1 MAIPTLNNYAMP
13 SQWKANKVNWTLE
26 PKRAAL
32 LIHDM
37 QEYFTAFYGEN
48 SPLIAALTERL
59 VAVRKQCKALGIPVF
74 YTAQPKD
81 QSPEDRALLN
91 DMWGPGLNK
100 SPELQQVVAALRPEP
115 DDTVLVK
122 WRYSAF
128 QRSELEQ
135 MLKDLGRDQLIIGGI
150 YGHIGC
156 MMTACDAFMRDI
168 QPFFLADGVADF
180 SLADHQMALDYV
192 ATRCGKV
199 IPCEE
204 VLALAPA
211 SASAA
216 QNNPLSTNPLLTNPL
231 LTYEGLKARLLSHI
245 DEEEGEFDPDENLID
260 YGLDSVRIMSLLTE
274 WRAAGVELGF
284 VDLAKLPTLNGWW
297 RLIEAKLAEQKKLE
311 VVQ

>member
-13 SQWKANKVNWTLE
+13 SQWKANKVNWSLS

-59 VAVRKQCKALGIPVF
+59 ATVRKQCKALGIPVF

-100 SPELQQVVAALRPEP
+100 RPEQQQVVAALCPER

-135 MLKDLGRDQLIIGGI
+135 MLKALGRDQLIIGGI

-216 QNNPLSTNPLLTNPL
+216 QTSPLLTNPL

-245 DEEEGEFDPDENLID
+245 DEDEGEFDPDENLID
-260 YGLDSVRIMSLLTE
+260 YGLDSVRIMALLTE

-297 RLIEAKLAEQKKLE
+297 RLIEAKLAAQALE
-311 VVQ
+311 VTP

>member
-13 SQWKANKVNWTLE
+13 SQWKANKVNWSLD

-48 SPLIAALTERL
+48 SPLMAELTERL
-59 VAVRKQCKALGIPVF
+59 AAVRKQCKALGIPVF

-81 QSPEDRALLN
+81 QSPEDRALLS

-100 SPELQQVVAALRPEP
+100 RPEQQQVVAALCPER

-135 MLKDLGRDQLIIGGI
+135 MLKALGRDQLIIGGI

-204 VLALAPA
+204 VLALAPVA
-211 SASAA
+211 VSAA
-216 QNNPLSTNPLLTNPL
+216 QTNPL

-245 DEEEGEFDPDENLID
+245 DEDEGEFDPDENLID
-260 YGLDSVRIMSLLTE
+260 YGLDSVRIMALLTE

-297 RLIEAKLAEQKKLE
+297 RLIEARLAAQALE
-311 VVQ
+311 VTP

>member
-13 SQWKANKVNWTLE
+13 SQWKANKVNWSLE

-48 SPLIAALTERL
+48 SPLIAALTEQL
-59 VAVRKQCKALGIPVF
+59 AAVRKQCKALGIPVF

-100 SPELQQVVAALRPEP
+100 RPEQQQVVAALCPER

-135 MLKDLGRDQLIIGGI
+135 MLKALGRDQLIIGGI

-199 IPCEE
+199 IHCEE

-216 QNNPLSTNPLLTNPL
+216 QPTNPL

-245 DEEEGEFDPDENLID
+245 DEDEDEFDPDENLID
-260 YGLDSVRIMSLLTE
+260 YGLDSVRIMALLTE

-297 RLIEAKLAEQKKLE
+297 RLIEARLAAQALE
-311 VVQ
+311 VAP

>member
-13 SQWKANKVNWTLE
+13 SQWKANKVNWTLD

-48 SPLIAALTERL
+48 SPLIQALTERL
-59 VAVRKQCKALGIPVF
+59 AAVRKQCKALGIPVF

-100 SPELQQVVAALRPEP
+100 SPELQQVVAGLRPER

-135 MLKDLGRDQLIIGGI
+135 MLKAQGRDQLIIGGI

-168 QPFFLADGVADF
+168 QPFFLADGIADF

-199 IPCEE
+199 ILCEE
-204 VLALAPA
+204 VLALASV
-211 SASAA
+211 SAS
-216 QNNPLSTNPLLTNPL
+216 QTNPL

-245 DEEEGEFDPDENLID
+245 DEDEGEFDPDENLID

-297 RLIEAKLAEQKKLE
+297 RLIEAKLAAQALE
-311 VVQ
+311 VTP

>member
-13 SQWKANKVNWTLE
+13 SQWKANKANWTLD

-48 SPLIAALTERL
+48 SPLIQALTERL
-59 VAVRKQCKALGIPVF
+59 AAVRKQCKALGIPVF

-81 QSPEDRALLN
+81 QSPEDRTLLN

-216 QNNPLSTNPLLTNPL
+216 QSNPL

-245 DEEEGEFDPDENLID
+245 DEDEGEFDPDENLID

-297 RLIEAKLAEQKKLE
+297 RLIEAKLAAQALE
-311 VVQ
+311 VTP

>member
-13 SQWKANKVNWTLE
+13 SQWKANKVNWTLN
-26 PKRAAL
+26 PKCAAL

-37 QEYFTAFYGEN
+37 QEYFTAFYGED
-48 SPLIAALTERL
+48 SPLIQALTERL
-59 VAVRKQCKALGIPVF
+59 AAVRKQCKALGIPVF

-100 SPELQQVVAALRPEP
+100 SPELQQVVAGLRPER

-168 QPFFLADGVADF
+168 QPFFLADGIADF

-204 VLALAPA
+204 VLALAPV

-216 QNNPLSTNPLLTNPL
+216 QLNPLLTNPL

-245 DEEEGEFDPDENLID
+245 DEDEGEFDPDENLID

-297 RLIEAKLAEQKKLE
+297 RLIEAKLAAQALE
-311 VVQ
+311 VTP

>member
-13 SQWKANKVNWTLE
+13 SQWKANKVNWSLD

-59 VAVRKQCKALGIPVF
+59 AAVRKQCKALGIPVF

-100 SPELQQVVAALRPEP
+100 RPEQQQVVAALRPER

-135 MLKDLGRDQLIIGGI
+135 MLESQGRDQLIIGGI

-211 SASAA
+211 SAAL
-216 QNNPLSTNPLLTNPL
+216 PTNPL

-245 DEEEGEFDPDENLID
+245 DEDEGEFDPDENLID
-260 YGLDSVRIMSLLTE
+260 YGLDSVRIMALLTE

-297 RLIEAKLAEQKKLE
+297 RLIEARLAAQALE
-311 VVQ
+311 VTP

>member
-13 SQWKANKVNWTLE
+13 SQWKANKVDWTLE

-81 QSPEDRALLN
+81 QAPEDRALLN

-216 QNNPLSTNPLLTNPL
+216 QSNPLLTNPL

-245 DEEEGEFDPDENLID
+245 DEDEGEFDPDENLID
-260 YGLDSVRIMSLLTE
+260 YGLDSVRIMALLTE

-297 RLIEAKLAEQKKLE
+297 RLIEARLAAQALE
-311 VVQ
+311 VTP

>member
-13 SQWKANKVNWTLE
+13 SQWKANKVDWSLD

-59 VAVRKQCKALGIPVF
+59 AAVRKQCKALGIPVF

-100 SPELQQVVAALRPEP
+100 RPEQQQVVAALCPER

-135 MLKDLGRDQLIIGGI
+135 MLKALGRDQLIIGGI

-180 SLADHQMALDYV
+180 SLADHQMVLDYV

-199 IPCEE
+199 IRCEE

-216 QNNPLSTNPLLTNPL
+216 QPTNPLLTNPL

-245 DEEEGEFDPDENLID
+245 DEDEGEFDPDENLID
-260 YGLDSVRIMSLLTE
+260 YGLDSVRIMALLTE

-297 RLIEAKLAEQKKLE
+297 RLIEAKLAAQALE
-311 VVQ
+311 VAP

>member
-13 SQWKANKVNWTLE
+13 SQWKANKVDWSLD

-48 SPLIAALTERL
+48 SPLIAALTEQL
-59 VAVRKQCKALGIPVF
+59 AAVRKQCKALGIPVF

-204 VLALAPA
+204 VLALAPVAA
-211 SASAA
+211 SAVQS
-216 QNNPLSTNPLLTNPL
+216 NPL

-245 DEEEGEFDPDENLID
+245 DEDEGEFDPDENLID
-260 YGLDSVRIMSLLTE
+260 YGLDSVRIMALLTE
-274 WRAAGVELGF
+274 WRAAGVDLGF
-284 VDLAKLPTLNGWW
+284 VDLAKLPTLNG
-297 RLIEAKLAEQKKLE
+297 
-311 VVQ
+311 

>member
-13 SQWKANKVNWTLE
+13 SQWKANKVNWTLN

-37 QEYFTAFYGEN
+37 QEYFTAFYGED
-48 SPLIAALTERL
+48 SPLIQALTERL
-59 VAVRKQCKALGIPVF
+59 AAVRKQCKALGIPVF

-100 SPELQQVVAALRPEP
+100 SPELQQVVAGLRPER

-168 QPFFLADGVADF
+168 QPFFLADGIADF

-211 SASAA
+211 SV
-216 QNNPLSTNPLLTNPL
+216 QTNPL

-245 DEEEGEFDPDENLID
+245 DEDEGEFDPDENLID

-297 RLIEAKLAEQKKLE
+297 RLIEAKLAAQALE
-311 VVQ
+311 VTP

>member
-13 SQWKANKVNWTLE
+13 SQWKANKVNWSLD

-59 VAVRKQCKALGIPVF
+59 AAVRKQCKALGIPVF

-100 SPELQQVVAALRPEP
+100 RPEQQQVVAALCPER

-135 MLKDLGRDQLIIGGI
+135 MLKALGRDQLIIGGI

-199 IPCEE
+199 IHCEE

-216 QNNPLSTNPLLTNPL
+216 QSSPLLTNPL

-245 DEEEGEFDPDENLID
+245 DEDEGEFDPDENLID
-260 YGLDSVRIMSLLTE
+260 YGLDSVRIMALLTE

-297 RLIEAKLAEQKKLE
+297 RLIEAKLAAQALE
-311 VVQ
+311 VTP

>member
-1 MAIPTLNNYAMP
+1 
-13 SQWKANKVNWTLE
+13 
-26 PKRAAL
+26 
-32 LIHDM
+32 
-37 QEYFTAFYGEN
+37 
-48 SPLIAALTERL
+48 
-59 VAVRKQCKALGIPVF
+59 
-74 YTAQPKD
+74 
-81 QSPEDRALLN
+81 
-91 DMWGPGLNK
+91 MWGPGLNK
-100 SPELQQVVAALRPEP
+100 SPELQQVVAGLRPER

-180 SLADHQMALDYV
+180 SLANHQMALDYV

-211 SASAA
+211 SV
-216 QNNPLSTNPLLTNPL
+216 QTHPL

-245 DEEEGEFDPDENLID
+245 DEDEGEFDPDENLID

-297 RLIEAKLAEQKKLE
+297 RLIEAKLAAQALE
-311 VVQ
+311 VTP

>member
-13 SQWKANKVNWTLE
+13 SQWKANKVNWSLD

-59 VAVRKQCKALGIPVF
+59 AAVRKQCKALGIPVF

-100 SPELQQVVAALRPEP
+100 RPEQQQVVAALCPER

-135 MLKDLGRDQLIIGGI
+135 MLKALGRDQLIIGGI

-199 IPCEE
+199 VLCEE

-211 SASAA
+211 SASVA
-216 QNNPLSTNPLLTNPL
+216 QANPL

-245 DEEEGEFDPDENLID
+245 DEDEGEFDPDENLID
-260 YGLDSVRIMSLLTE
+260 YGLDSVRIMALLTE

-297 RLIEAKLAEQKKLE
+297 RLIEAKLAAQALE
-311 VVQ
+311 VTP

>member
-13 SQWKANKVNWTLE
+13 NQWKANKVNWTLE

-48 SPLIAALTERL
+48 SPLIATLTERL
-59 VAVRKQCKALGIPVF
+59 AAVRKQCKALGIPVY

-81 QSPEDRALLN
+81 QSPDDRALLN
-91 DMWGPGLNK
+91 DMWGPGLNTR
-100 SPELQQVVAALRPEP
+100 PELQQVVAGLRPER

-180 SLADHQMALDYV
+180 SQADHQMALDYV

-204 VLALAPA
+204 VLVLAPV
-211 SASAA
+211 SAFAA
-216 QNNPLSTNPLLTNPL
+216 QTNPL
-231 LTYEGLKARLLSHI
+231 LTYEGLKTRLLSHI
-245 DEEEGEFDPDENLID
+245 DEDEGEFDPDENLID

-297 RLIEAKLAEQKKLE
+297 RVIETKLAEQKTLE
-311 VVQ
+311 VTP

>member
-13 SQWKANKVNWTLE
+13 SQWKANKVNWTLN

-37 QEYFTAFYGEN
+37 QEYFTAFYGED
-48 SPLIAALTERL
+48 SPLIAALIEQL

-100 SPELQQVVAALRPEP
+100 SPELQQVVAGLRPER

-168 QPFFLADGVADF
+168 QPFFLADGIADF

-204 VLALAPA
+204 LLALAPA
-211 SASAA
+211 SV
-216 QNNPLSTNPLLTNPL
+216 QTHPL

-245 DEEEGEFDPDENLID
+245 DEDEGEFDPDENLID

-297 RLIEAKLAEQKKLE
+297 RLIEAKLAAQALE
-311 VVQ
+311 VTP

>member
-13 SQWKANKVNWTLE
+13 SQWKANKVNWTLD

-48 SPLIAALTERL
+48 SPLIQALTERL
-59 VAVRKQCKALGIPVF
+59 AAVRKQCKALGIPVY

-100 SPELQQVVAALRPEP
+100 SPELQQVVAGLRPER

-168 QPFFLADGVADF
+168 QPFFLADGIADF

-211 SASAA
+211 FV
-216 QNNPLSTNPLLTNPL
+216 QTHPL

-245 DEEEGEFDPDENLID
+245 DEDEGEFNPDENLID

-297 RLIEAKLAEQKKLE
+297 RLIEAKLAAQALE
-311 VVQ
+311 VTP

>member
-13 SQWKANKVNWTLE
+13 SQWKANKVNWTLD

-48 SPLIAALTERL
+48 SQLIQALTERL
-59 VAVRKQCKALGIPVF
+59 AAVRKQCKALGIPVY

-100 SPELQQVVAALRPEP
+100 SPELQQVVAGLRPER

-168 QPFFLADGVADF
+168 QPFFLADGIADF

-204 VLALAPA
+204 LLALAPA
-211 SASAA
+211 SV
-216 QNNPLSTNPLLTNPL
+216 QTHPL

-245 DEEEGEFDPDENLID
+245 DEDEGEFDPDENLID

-297 RLIEAKLAEQKKLE
+297 RLIEAKLAAQALE
-311 VVQ
+311 VTP

>member
-13 SQWKANKVNWTLE
+13 SQWKANKVDWTLE

-59 VAVRKQCKALGIPVF
+59 AAVRKQCKALGIPVF

-81 QSPEDRALLN
+81 QSPEDRALLS

-100 SPELQQVVAALRPEP
+100 RPEQQQVVAALCPER

-135 MLKDLGRDQLIIGGI
+135 ILKALGRDQLIIGGI

-211 SASAA
+211 SASAV
-216 QNNPLSTNPLLTNPL
+216 QSNPL

-245 DEEEGEFDPDENLID
+245 DEDEDEFDPDENLID
-260 YGLDSVRIMSLLTE
+260 YGLDSVRIMALLTE

-297 RLIEAKLAEQKKLE
+297 RLIEARLAAQALE
-311 VVQ
+311 VTP

>member
-13 SQWKANKVNWTLE
+13 SQWKANKVNWTLN

-48 SPLIAALTERL
+48 SPLIQALTERL
-59 VAVRKQCKALGIPVF
+59 AAVRKQCKALGIPVY

-81 QSPEDRALLN
+81 QAPEDRALLN

-100 SPELQQVVAALRPEP
+100 SPELQQVVAGLRPER
-115 DDTVLVK
+115 DDIVLVK

-135 MLKDLGRDQLIIGGI
+135 MLKAQGRDQLIIGGI

-168 QPFFLADGVADF
+168 QPFFLADGIADF

-199 IPCEE
+199 ILCEE
-204 VLALAPA
+204 VLTLA
-211 SASAA
+211 SASAS
-216 QNNPLSTNPLLTNPL
+216 QTNPL

-245 DEEEGEFDPDENLID
+245 DEDEGEFDPDENLID

-297 RLIEAKLAEQKKLE
+297 RLIEAKLAAQALE
-311 VVQ
+311 VTP

>member
-13 SQWKANKVNWTLE
+13 SQWKANKVDWSLD

-37 QEYFTAFYGEN
+37 QEYFTALYGEN

-59 VAVRKQCKALGIPVF
+59 AAVRKQCKALGIPVF

-100 SPELQQVVAALRPEP
+100 RPEQQQVVAALRPER

-128 QRSELEQ
+128 QRSPLEHLLAELR
-135 MLKDLGRDQLIIGGI
+135 RDQLIIGGV

-156 MMTACDAFMRDI
+156 LMTACDAFMRDV
-168 QPFFLADGVADF
+168 QPFLLADGIADF
-180 SLADHQMALDYV
+180 SAAEHRMALDYV
-192 ATRCGKV
+192 AGRCGKV
-199 IPCEE
+199 LACRE
-204 VLALAPA
+204 VLSLGSGGAFNREAL
-211 SASAA
+211 
-216 QNNPLSTNPLLTNPL
+216 Q
-231 LTYEGLKARLLSHI
+231 ARLLSLL
-245 DEEEGEFDPDENLID
+245 DEVDEPFDADANLLD
-260 YGLDSVRIMSLLTE
+260 YGLDSIQVMTLLSE
-274 WRAAGVELGF
+274 WRERGLELTF
-284 VDLAKLPTLNGWW
+284 TDLARTPTLNGWW
-297 RLIEAKLAEQKKLE
+297 ALIQAQGGAA
-311 VVQ
+311 

>member
-13 SQWKANKVNWTLE
+13 SQWKANKVSWTLE

-37 QEYFTAFYGEN
+37 QEYFTAFYGEH
-48 SPLIAALTERL
+48 SPLIAELTERL
-59 VAVRKQCKALGIPVF
+59 AAVRLHCKALGIPVY

-81 QSPEDRALLN
+81 QAPEDRALLN

-100 SPELQQVVAALRPEP
+100 SPELQQVVAALRPER

-128 QRSELEQ
+128 QRSEFEQ
-135 MLKDLGRDQLIIGGI
+135 MLKAQGRDQLIIGGI

-199 IPCEE
+199 VLCEE
-204 VLALAPA
+204 VLAIAPVA
-211 SASAA
+211 KAA
-216 QNNPLSTNPLLTNPL
+216 QAEEQNPLLS
-231 LTYEGLKARLLSHI
+231 YDGLKARLLSHI
-245 DEEEGEFDPDENLID
+245 DEDEGEFDPDENLID
-260 YGLDSVRIMSLLTE
+260 YGLDSVRIMGLLTE

-297 RLIEAKLAEQKKLE
+297 RLVESKLAEQKTLE
-311 VVQ
+311 VTP

>member
-13 SQWKANKVNWTLE
+13 SQWKANKVDWSLD

-59 VAVRKQCKALGIPVF
+59 AAVRKQCKALGIPVF

-100 SPELQQVVAALRPEP
+100 RPEQQQVVAALRPER

-135 MLKDLGRDQLIIGGI
+135 MLKALGRDQLIIGGI

-204 VLALAPA
+204 VLALAPVAA
-211 SASAA
+211 SAVQS
-216 QNNPLSTNPLLTNPL
+216 NPL

-245 DEEEGEFDPDENLID
+245 DEDEDEFDPDENLID
-260 YGLDSVRIMSLLTE
+260 YGLDSVRIMALLTE

-297 RLIEAKLAEQKKLE
+297 RLIEARLAAQALE
-311 VVQ
+311 VTP

>member
-13 SQWKANKVNWTLE
+13 SQWKANKVNWSLD

-59 VAVRKQCKALGIPVF
+59 AAVRKQCKALGIPVF

-135 MLKDLGRDQLIIGGI
+135 MLKELGRDQLIIGGI

-216 QNNPLSTNPLLTNPL
+216 QSNPLLTNPLLTNPL

-245 DEEEGEFDPDENLID
+245 DEDEGEFDPDENLID
-260 YGLDSVRIMSLLTE
+260 YGLDSVRIMALLTE

-297 RLIEAKLAEQKKLE
+297 RLIEAKLAAQALE
-311 VVQ
+311 VTP

>member
-13 SQWKANKVNWTLE
+13 SQWKANKVDWTLN

-48 SPLIAALTERL
+48 SPLIQALTERL
-59 VAVRKQCKALGIPVF
+59 AAVRKQCKALGIPVY

-135 MLKDLGRDQLIIGGI
+135 MLKELGRDQLIIGGI

-216 QNNPLSTNPLLTNPL
+216 QSNPL

-245 DEEEGEFDPDENLID
+245 DEDEGEFDPDENLID
-260 YGLDSVRIMSLLTE
+260 YGLDSVRIMALLTE

-297 RLIEAKLAEQKKLE
+297 RLIEARLAAQALE
-311 VVQ
+311 VTP

>member
-13 SQWKANKVNWTLE
+13 SQWKANKVNWTLD

-59 VAVRKQCKALGIPVF
+59 AAVRKQCKALGIPVF

-100 SPELQQVVAALRPEP
+100 RPEQQQVVAALRPER

-135 MLKDLGRDQLIIGGI
+135 MLKALGRDQLIIGGI

-199 IPCEE
+199 IRCEE

-211 SASAA
+211 SASAV
-216 QNNPLSTNPLLTNPL
+216 QSNPLLTNPL

-245 DEEEGEFDPDENLID
+245 DEDEGEFDPDENLID
-260 YGLDSVRIMSLLTE
+260 YGLDSVRIMALLTE

-297 RLIEAKLAEQKKLE
+297 HLIEAKLAAQTLE
-311 VVQ
+311 VTP

>member
-13 SQWKANKVNWTLE
+13 SQWKANKVNWSLD

-59 VAVRKQCKALGIPVF
+59 AAVRKQCKALGIPVF

-100 SPELQQVVAALRPEP
+100 SPELQQVVAALRPES

-135 MLKDLGRDQLIIGGI
+135 MLESQGRDQLIIGGI

-211 SASAA
+211 CVSAA
-216 QNNPLSTNPLLTNPL
+216 QSNPL

-245 DEEEGEFDPDENLID
+245 DEDEGEFDPDENLID
-260 YGLDSVRIMSLLTE
+260 YGLDSVRIMALLTE

-297 RLIEAKLAEQKKLE
+297 RLIEARLAAQALE
-311 VVQ
+311 VTP

>member
-13 SQWKANKVNWTLE
+13 SQWKANKVNWTLN

-48 SPLIAALTERL
+48 SPLIQALTERL
-59 VAVRKQCKALGIPVF
+59 AAVRKQCKALGIPVY

-100 SPELQQVVAALRPEP
+100 SPELQQVVAGLRPER

-128 QRSELEQ
+128 QRSELGQ

-168 QPFFLADGVADF
+168 QPFFLADGIADF

-204 VLALAPA
+204 LLALAPA
-211 SASAA
+211 SV
-216 QNNPLSTNPLLTNPL
+216 QTHPL

-245 DEEEGEFDPDENLID
+245 DEDEGEFDPDENLID

-297 RLIEAKLAEQKKLE
+297 RLIEAKLAAQALE
-311 VVQ
+311 VTP

>member
-13 SQWKANKVNWTLE
+13 NQWKANKVNWTLE

-48 SPLIAALTERL
+48 SPLIARLTERL
-59 VAVRKQCKALGIPVF
+59 AAVRKQCKALGIPVY

-81 QSPEDRALLN
+81 QSPDDRALLN
-91 DMWGPGLNK
+91 DMWGPGLNTR
-100 SPELQQVVAALRPEP
+100 PELQQVVAGLRPES
-115 DDTVLVK
+115 DDSVLVK

-135 MLKDLGRDQLIIGGI
+135 VLKAQGRDQLIIGGI

-204 VLALAPA
+204 VLALAPV
-211 SASAA
+211 STFAA
-216 QNNPLSTNPLLTNPL
+216 QTNPL

-245 DEEEGEFDPDENLID
+245 DEDEGEFDPDENLID

-297 RLIEAKLAEQKKLE
+297 RVIETKLAEQKTLE
-311 VVQ
+311 VTP

>member
-13 SQWKANKVNWTLE
+13 SQWKANKVNWTLN

-37 QEYFTAFYGEN
+37 QEYFTAFYGED
-48 SPLIAALTERL
+48 SPLIAALIEQL

-100 SPELQQVVAALRPEP
+100 SPELQQVVAGLRPER

-135 MLKDLGRDQLIIGGI
+135 MLKNLGRDQLIIGGI

-168 QPFFLADGVADF
+168 QPFFLADGIADF

-211 SASAA
+211 STFAV
-216 QNNPLSTNPLLTNPL
+216 QTNPL

-245 DEEEGEFDPDENLID
+245 DEDEGEFDPDENLID

-297 RLIEAKLAEQKKLE
+297 RLIEAKLAAQALE
-311 VVQ
+311 VTP

>member
-13 SQWKANKVNWTLE
+13 SQWKANKVSWTLA
-26 PKRAAL
+26 PSRAAL

-48 SPLIAALTERL
+48 SPLIGELVERL
-59 VAVRKQCKALGIPVF
+59 AAVRKHCKALGIPVY
-74 YTAQPKD
+74 YTAQPKE
-81 QSPEDRALLN
+81 QAHEDRALLN

-100 SPELQQVVAALRPEP
+100 SPELQQVVAPLRPES
-115 DDTVLVK
+115 DDVVLVK

-135 MLKDLGRDQLIIGGI
+135 MLKEQGRDQLIIGGI

-199 IPCEE
+199 VPCEE
-204 VLALAPA
+204 VLTLVTPA
-211 SASAA
+211 VQA
-216 QNNPLSTNPLLTNPL
+216 NPLLTHPL

-245 DEEEGEFDPDENLID
+245 DEDEAEFDADENLID

-284 VDLAKLPTLNGWW
+284 VDLAKTPTLNGWW
-297 RLIEAKLAEQKKLE
+297 RLIDAKLAEQNTLE
-311 VVQ
+311 VAQ

>member
-13 SQWKANKVNWTLE
+13 SQWKANKVDWTLN

-48 SPLIAALTERL
+48 SPLIQALTERL
-59 VAVRKQCKALGIPVF
+59 AAVRKQCKALGIPVY

-100 SPELQQVVAALRPEP
+100 SPELQQVVAGLRPER

-168 QPFFLADGVADF
+168 QPFFLADGIADF

-211 SASAA
+211 SAS
-216 QNNPLSTNPLLTNPL
+216 QTNPL

-245 DEEEGEFDPDENLID
+245 DEDEGEFDPDENLID

-297 RLIEAKLAEQKKLE
+297 RLIEAKLAAQALE
-311 VVQ
+311 VTP

>member
-13 SQWKANKVNWTLE
+13 SQWKANKVNWTLN

-48 SPLIAALTERL
+48 SPLIQALTERL
-59 VAVRKQCKALGIPVF
+59 AAVRKQCKALGIPVF

-100 SPELQQVVAALRPEP
+100 SPELQQVVAGLRPER

-168 QPFFLADGVADF
+168 QPFFLADGIADF

-204 VLALAPA
+204 VLTLV
-211 SASAA
+211 SASV
-216 QNNPLSTNPLLTNPL
+216 QTHPL

-245 DEEEGEFDPDENLID
+245 DEDEGEFDPDENLID

-297 RLIEAKLAEQKKLE
+297 RLIEAKLAAQALE
-311 VVQ
+311 VTP

>member
-13 SQWKANKVNWTLE
+13 SQWKANKVNWTLD

-48 SPLIAALTERL
+48 SPLIADLTERL
-59 VAVRKQCKALGIPVF
+59 AAVRKQCKALGIPVF

-100 SPELQQVVAALRPEP
+100 RPELQQVVAALCPER
-115 DDTVLVK
+115 DDIVLVK

-135 MLKDLGRDQLIIGGI
+135 MLKALGRDQLIIGGI

-204 VLALAPA
+204 VLAIAPA
-211 SASAA
+211 STSAT
-216 QNNPLSTNPLLTNPL
+216 QSNPLLTNPL

-245 DEEEGEFDPDENLID
+245 DEDEGEFDPDENLID

-297 RLIEAKLAEQKKLE
+297 RLIEKKLAEQNTLE

>member
-13 SQWKANKVNWTLE
+13 SQWKANKVNWTLN

-37 QEYFTAFYGEN
+37 QEYFTAFYGED
-48 SPLIAALTERL
+48 SPLIAALIEQL
-59 VAVRKQCKALGIPVF
+59 VAVRKQCKALGIPVY

-100 SPELQQVVAALRPEP
+100 SPELQQVVAGLRPER

-168 QPFFLADGVADF
+168 QPFFLADGIADF

-204 VLALAPA
+204 VLALA
-211 SASAA
+211 SASV
-216 QNNPLSTNPLLTNPL
+216 QTHPL

-245 DEEEGEFDPDENLID
+245 DEDEGEFDPDENLID

-297 RLIEAKLAEQKKLE
+297 RLIEAKLAAQALE
-311 VVQ
+311 VTP

>member
-13 SQWKANKVNWTLE
+13 SQWKANKVDWTLD

-59 VAVRKQCKALGIPVF
+59 AAVRKQCKALGIPVF

-100 SPELQQVVAALRPEP
+100 RPEQQQVVAALCPER

-135 MLKDLGRDQLIIGGI
+135 MLNALGRDQLIIGGI

-204 VLALAPA
+204 VLALAPVA
-211 SASAA
+211 ASAA
-216 QNNPLSTNPLLTNPL
+216 QTNPL

-245 DEEEGEFDPDENLID
+245 DEDEGEFDPDENLID
-260 YGLDSVRIMSLLTE
+260 YGLDSVRIMALLTE

-297 RLIEAKLAEQKKLE
+297 RLIEAKLAAPALE
-311 VVQ
+311 VTP

>member
-13 SQWKANKVNWTLE
+13 SQWKANKVNWTLN

-48 SPLIAALTERL
+48 SPLILALTERL
-59 VAVRKQCKALGIPVF
+59 AAVRKQCKALGIPVY

-100 SPELQQVVAALRPEP
+100 SPELQQVVAGLRPER

-168 QPFFLADGVADF
+168 QPFFLADGIADF

-199 IPCEE
+199 IPCED
-204 VLALAPA
+204 VLALASA
-211 SASAA
+211 SAS
-216 QNNPLSTNPLLTNPL
+216 QTHPL

-245 DEEEGEFDPDENLID
+245 DEDEGEFDPNESLID

-297 RLIEAKLAEQKKLE
+297 RLIEAKLAAQALE
-311 VVQ
+311 VTP

>member
-13 SQWKANKVNWTLE
+13 SQWKANKVDWSLD

-59 VAVRKQCKALGIPVF
+59 AAVRKQCKALGIPVF

-81 QSPEDRALLN
+81 QSPEDRALLS

-100 SPELQQVVAALRPEP
+100 RPEQQQVVAALRPER

-135 MLKDLGRDQLIIGGI
+135 MLKALGRDQLIIGGI

-216 QNNPLSTNPLLTNPL
+216 QPTNPL

-245 DEEEGEFDPDENLID
+245 DEDEGEFDPDENLID
-260 YGLDSVRIMSLLTE
+260 YGLDSVRIMALLTE

-297 RLIEAKLAEQKKLE
+297 RLIEARLAAQALE
-311 VVQ
+311 VTP

>member
-13 SQWKANKVNWTLE
+13 SQWKANKVNWSLE

-48 SPLIAALTERL
+48 SPLIAALTEQL
-59 VAVRKQCKALGIPVF
+59 AAVRKQCKALGIPVF

-81 QSPEDRALLN
+81 QSPEDRALLS

-100 SPELQQVVAALRPEP
+100 RPEQQQVVAALCPER

-135 MLKDLGRDQLIIGGI
+135 MLKALGRDQLIIGGI

-199 IPCEE
+199 IFCEE
-204 VLALAPA
+204 VLALAPV

-216 QNNPLSTNPLLTNPL
+216 QPTNPL

-245 DEEEGEFDPDENLID
+245 DEDEGEFDPDENLID
-260 YGLDSVRIMSLLTE
+260 YGLDSVRIMALLTE

-297 RLIEAKLAEQKKLE
+297 RLIEAKLAAQALE
-311 VVQ
+311 VTP